1 MKLGVVGGLLQ
12 GMEAAYLAK
21 KAGYETIVIDRNEKA
36 PAISLADSSEI
47 LDINLEKSKAKRI
60 FGDCDAVMPA
70 NENIETLVS
79 IDKIAR
85 ETGVDLLFD
94 LNAYNISSSKI
105 LSNNLMNE
113 LKVPMPKPW
122 PECGFPVIVKPSGQS
137 GSVGVRKA
145 YSTAD
150 VNSAVDEIHRMGDKE
165 VIQEF
170 ADGPNISIEVI
181 GDGTHAESMILTEVV
196 LDDRYDCK
204 MVRCPMQGMD
214 PDILDSF
221 SRCGESIAEA
231 LGLKGIMDVEAIYS
245 KKGLKVLEIDARI
258 PSQTPAAIVN
268 ATGVNLIKHL
278 VEAVKGNLSGP
289 QPDDGSAIYEHL
301 IFENGIL
308 RSCGEKVFAGV
319 ENPRIEYGLFGSSE
333 MITDYEPGKNRWH
346 ATMITKGKTPED
358 TWNKRQKC
366 IECILKENNIKQY
379 IDPAPEV
386 MTLPA

>member
-1 MKLGVVGGLLQ
+1 MKLGIVGGLLQ
-12 GMEAAYLAK
+12 GMEAVYLAK
-21 KAGYETIVIDRNEKA
+21 KAGYETLVIDRNEKA
-36 PAISLADSSEI
+36 PAVSIADGAETV
-47 LDINLEKSKAKRI
+47 DITLERSKAERI
-60 FGDCDAVMPA
+60 LSDCDAIMPA

-85 ETGVDLLFD
+85 EIDVDLLFD

-105 LSNNLMNE
+105 LSNKLMND
-113 LKVPMPKPW
+113 LDIPMPKPW
-122 PECGFPVIVKPSGQS
+122 PECGFPVIVKPSSQS
-137 GSVGVRKA
+137 GSIGVRKA
-145 YSTAD
+145 YSTED
-150 VNSAVDEIHRMGDKE
+150 VNSAVDAIHKMGDEE

-181 GDGTHAESMILTEVV
+181 GDGTSAKSMILTEVV

-204 MVRCPMQGMD
+204 MVRCPMQNMD
-214 PDILDSF
+214 QDVLDAF

-231 LGLKGIMDVEAIYS
+231 LSLKGIMDVEAIYS

-289 QPDDGSAIYEHL
+289 QPADGSAIYEHL
-301 IFENGIL
+301 IFKNGIL

-333 MITDYEPGKNRWH
+333 MITDYEPGKDLWY
-346 ATMITKGKTPED
+346 ATVITKGKTPED

-379 IDPAPEV
+379 SDPEPE
-386 MTLPA
+386 MITLPA